1 MKTRK
6 QALKNIMYMLR
17 KKHPQLL
24 RIFWLKQNNFEVKTI
39 NRPYIDTFVK
49 AYNILAE
56 IPAKS

>member
-24 RIFWLKQNNFEVKTI
+24 KIFWLKQNNFEVKVI
-39 NRPYIDTFVK
+39 NKPYIDSFLK
-49 AYNILAE
+49 AYNILAA